1 MIQRIF
7 LVAIAAGIA
16 AGIFVTLVQQWKV
29 IPLIN
34 QAELYEFSDGIT
46 IHSHKLSDLEQAI
59 LAEENKNTTQANTE
73 TTQANTETTENDQES
88 WPQDGIERTLYTLG
102 ANIVTGVGFALL
114 LCAAITMRGKKID
127 VKSGV
132 LWGLAGFI
140 TFAFAPAIGLAPE
153 VPGTEAA
160 WLDERQN
167 WFYLTAVAT
176 AIGLGLIIFKKQ
188 YMIKAVGVILI
199 ALPHIIGAPHPDE
212 YAGSAPAPLA
222 AEFAIHSLFASL
234 CFWIILGAIAGYYFY
249 KLDKNPTYS

>member
-7 LVAIAAGIA
+7 LAAIAAGIA

-34 QAELYEFSDGIT
+34 QAEIYEFSDGT
-46 IHSHKLSDLEQAI
+46 AIHSHKLSDLEQAI
-59 LAEENKNTTQANTE
+59 LAKENKTAPQANIKV
-73 TTQANTETTENDQES
+73 ETTEDNEEE
-88 WPQDGIERTLYTLG
+88 WPQDGMERVLYTLG

-114 LCAAITMRGKKID
+114 LCAAITMHGKKID
-127 VKSGV
+127 VKSGI

-167 WFYLTAVAT
+167 WFYLTAVTT

-188 YMIKAVGVILI
+188 YMIKAIGVILI
-199 ALPHIIGAPHPDE
+199 TLPHIIGAPHPDE

-234 CFWIILGAIAGYYFY
+234 CFWIMLGAIAGYYFY